1 MRGSHIEGTEKFIP
15 FMKMNFELELWFF
28 CQDQD
33 RHSGATLPS
42 YSPPPYRQ
50 LWWFL
55 EGGGHFFALMKWSR
69 ITGRLRTLTRTG
81 DKNPINQ
88 HHKVTWEHYGGIF
101 KGYESNNPLLRHVN
115 STPHPRF
122 TTRPGLDHMSGVRVG
137 KPSTVSLLVIRLCSN
152 WSHYKDNR

>member
-1 MRGSHIEGTEKFIP
+1 MIGWLVTQYG
-15 FMKMNFELELWFF
+15 
-28 CQDQD
+28 
-33 RHSGATLPS
+33 PS
-42 YSPPPYRQ
+42 
-50 LWWFL
+50 
-55 EGGGHFFALMKWSR
+55 LMKWSR

-122 TTRPGLDHMSGVRVG
+122 TTRPGQDHISGVRVG

-152 WSHYKDNR
+152 WSHYKDNRYPKTGKKILNDEGVSYRRNGEVHSVHENEFWARALIFLSGSR